1 MGFSKQKAWYAL
13 FKYRCSDLPFYF
25 YSYVICICRSR
36 ALATSKVRLL
46 LKRVNNWKLIIIITI
61 TIDTKSSIVN
71 VAAGALNPLLI
82 RYAWLNLYL
91 EENGFLCVTIP
102 EFLKLVEYL
111 TWQLANFLWF
121 SVDLIWR
128 ILKKFAN

>member
-1 MGFSKQKAWYAL
+1 MGFSKRKAWYAL
-13 FKYRCSDLPFYF
+13 FKYRCSDLPFCF
-25 YSYVICICRSR
+25 YSYVIYICRSR